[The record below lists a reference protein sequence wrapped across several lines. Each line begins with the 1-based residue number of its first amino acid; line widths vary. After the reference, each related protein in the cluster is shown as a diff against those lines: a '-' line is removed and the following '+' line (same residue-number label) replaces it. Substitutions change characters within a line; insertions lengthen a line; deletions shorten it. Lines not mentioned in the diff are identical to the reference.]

1 MKKTYL
7 IWGLL
12 AKSFFSFGQKSAETP
27 VYKKQKL
34 KEIEVQILCSYYTQ
48 EGNHSAV
55 TGGTGT
61 EELSVYAPEA
71 TITYKPDSVNTISF
85 NAGAD
90 VITSASTDK
99 IDFVISSAS
108 RQDIRSHVNLGYSR
122 KLGAGGF
129 TAGISTGLS
138 IESDYTSLP
147 VGVSLSHKN
156 ADASREIQVRL
167 QGYFDD
173 LRWGRINKDYY
184 RPVRLVY
191 PVELRYKEWFDTYK
205 RTSYNLNIAV
215 YQVINKRVQAA
226 LMPELVYQ
234 KGLLSTP
241 FHRVYF
247 RNEFLPRVENLPGE
261 RWKVPVGLQVNIF
274 ASRHFILRSYYR
286 FYWDNIGI
294 TAHTLQLEIPVKVS
308 PQLTV
313 APHFRWYTQTAS
325 KYFLPYKEHQSTEVF
340 YTSDYDLSAFN
351 SYKTGIT
358 LRYAPQAALLRH
370 YFFNE
375 AGLRYAWYKR
385 SDGLSAHM
393 VTLLLDIKYAKLKEA
408 GQ

>member
-1 MKKTYL
+1 MKKKYL
-7 IWGLL
+7 LLGLFTQ
-12 AKSFFSFGQKSAETP
+12 SFFSFGQKSADAP
-27 VYKKQKL
+27 VYKKQRL
-34 KEIEVQILCSYYTQ
+34 KEVEVQVLCSYYTQ

-55 TGGTGT
+55 TGGNGT

-71 TITYKPDSVNTISF
+71 TLTYRPDSVHTITF

-90 VITSASTDK
+90 VITSASTDN

-108 RQDIRSHVNLGYSR
+108 RVDVRSHANLGYSR
-122 KLGAGGF
+122 RLGHSGIR
-129 TAGISTGLS
+129 AGIQTGLS

-147 VGVSLSHKN
+147 LGLSFSYTKP
-156 ADASREIQVRL
+156 DASREIQVRL

-173 LRWGRINKDYY
+173 LRWGRLDKKYY
-184 RPVRLVY
+184 RPERLVY
-191 PVELRYKEWFDTYK
+191 PIELRYKDWFSIY
-205 RTSYNLNIAV
+205 RRNSYNLSLAI
-215 YQVINKRVQAA
+215 YQVINKRIQAVF
-226 LMPELVYQ
+226 MPELVYQ

-247 RNEFLPRVENLPGE
+247 RDEFLPRVENLPQE
-261 RWKVPVGLQVNIF
+261 RWKVPLGFQVNIF
-274 ASRHFILRSYYR
+274 AARRIILRTYYR

-294 TAHTLQLEIPVKVS
+294 TAHTLQLEVPVKVS
-308 PQLTV
+308 PQWTIT
-313 APHFRWYTQTAS
+313 PHFRFYTQTAS
-325 KYFLPYKEHQSTEVF
+325 TYFLPYKEHLLTERF

-358 LRYAPQAALLRH
+358 LRYAPQSRFLKS
-370 YFFNE
+370 YFFTE

-393 VTLLLDIKYAKLKEA
+393 LTLLFDLKYSKIK
-408 GQ
+408 Q